1 MSKVAFVFPGQGT
14 QYVGMGREL
23 YDEYYAVRRVFDRA
37 EQALKMDVAKLC
49 FEGPQEALDLTVNT
63 QITILTMELAIY
75 SLVRELIPVM
85 PVVTAG
91 HSLGEYSA
99 VYAAGA
105 IGLDD
110 ILSLVHLRAQY
121 HQNAVPVGEGA
132 MAAIIGLEP
141 ATVRAICISSKDT
154 GETVDISVL
163 NAPKQLTISGHSS
176 AVEKVMINAKEM
188 KAMSVIRLP
197 ISVPCHSRL
206 LDQAAVLLRA
216 DLERVNIGEFAIPVI
231 PNCNPDLL
239 YTKENARELLQTQI
253 VSPVRWQETIE
264 KMAAMGVDTIVE
276 IGPKKTLSNLI
287 KRIDKR
293 FKLLDIGDPVSF
305 RKAQAYFGIV

>member
-14 QYVGMGREL
+14 QYVGMCREL
-23 YDEYYAVRRVFDRA
+23 YDEHEAVRRVFDRA
-37 EQALKMDVAKLC
+37 EQVLKMDVAGLC

-63 QITILTMELAIY
+63 QITILTMELALY
-75 SLVRELIPVM
+75 DLVRELIPVM
-85 PVVTAG
+85 PAVAAG

-99 VYAAGA
+99 IYASGA
-105 IGLDD
+105 ISLDD
-110 ILSLVHLRAQY
+110 VLSLIHLRAQY

-132 MAAIIGLEP
+132 MAAILGLETE
-141 ATVRAICISSKDT
+141 AVRDICAGAKDA

-163 NAPKQLTISGHSS
+163 NAPKQLTVSGHSS
-176 AVEKVMINAKEM
+176 AVDKVMIRAKER

-206 LDQAAVLLRA
+206 LDHAAFLLRA
-216 DLERVNIGEFAIPVI
+216 DLERVEIGDFRMPVI
-231 PNCNPDLL
+231 PNCNPDLF
-239 YTKENARELLQTQI
+239 YTAENARELLQTQI
-253 VSPVRWQETIE
+253 VSPVRWQETVE
-264 KMAAMGVDTIVE
+264 KMAAMGVDTVVE

-293 FKLLDIGDPVSF
+293 FTLLNIGDPDSL
-305 RKAQAYFGIV
+305 RKTQAYFGAA